1 MVILVNVRVEPYTKS
16 YRKDDF
22 RLLVAY
28 THRATLVLKAFL
40 ASFQYIKFFKYSVSL
55 YSYYKATFSYI
66 YIYIYI
72 YSSLLVLQGLC
83 ARFSAYAHFNIC
95 ILAKPYIVK
104 VSNFK
109 SQIGNL
115 NFGQTI
121 GR

>member
-1 MVILVNVRVEPYTKS
+1 MKIVILVNVRVEPYPKS

-40 ASFQYIKFFKYSVSL
+40 ASFQYIKFLLQIFSVLVQLPQSNL
-55 YSYYKATFSYI
+55 L
-66 YIYIYI
+66 IYI
-72 YSSLLVLQGLC
+72 YSSLLALQGLC

-95 ILAKPYIVK
+95 ILIKFWAVK

-109 SQIGNL
+109 LQINNL
-115 NFGQTI
+115 NFN
-121 GR
+121 